1 MLQNCSTRI
10 NKYQTQSVWF
20 TMYKQYREDH
30 CNNSIIPLTNSGR
43 YSYTVAQFLHNCY
56 TDILQ
61 PEIYKSASEQ

>member
-1 MLQNCSTRI
+1 
-10 NKYQTQSVWF
+10 
-20 TMYKQYREDH
+20 MYKQYREDH